1 MTLMTLA
8 IVTIGNKNFDAL
20 FIYDCNILRY
30 ARSLLTL
37 SSQSTPN
44 SDLRM
49 CMHESP
55 LSRPRGGRFSRRRE
69 TSRVCYDKKKKKNAK
84 YVNR

>member
-1 MTLMTLA
+1 M
-8 IVTIGNKNFDAL
+8 
-20 FIYDCNILRY
+20 
-30 ARSLLTL
+30 RSLLTL

-55 LSRPRGGRFSRRRE
+55 LSRPKGGRFSRRRE
-69 TSRVCYDKKKKKNAK
+69 TSRVCFDEKRNAQYILIAEGAVVK
-84 YVNR
+84 QGQTK